1 MLHARLLIDLPRE
14 PLPRSGA
21 ITRLL
26 LSLVSDP
33 GPDEDRDRLLG
44 DALETL
50 RTTLHAFGEAG
61 VDDVV
66 VLRVGDEVI
75 YADDEQR
82 LDDADQALARV
93 VASGRLQR
101 GFGSLRV
108 VLSHRGEG
116 LHTVV
121 QIELDEEVVR
131 GHAPLSV
138 ELVARISALR
148 VRADEG
154 PARYRERV
162 DAWLAAGGLDLQLE
176 TMDRLTQALSVALAG
191 AFGSVAV
198 RVDPPTLRVVAP
210 GPVQVAR
217 LRHLG
222 FRARL
227 RPPTYRPVPKGWRRS
242 AAYDHPHVHCFF
254 DPYHDLLSLVVVDAL
269 LDGRAPARQVTVVDP
284 DATVLFELD
293 HGHGRPESV
302 TLPVARGLVTLLDD
316 RVVVD
321 DSIPVAGMDVAEA
334 GRPHAP
340 GYGGEGWG

>member
-131 GHAPLSV
+131 AIEEV
-138 ELVARISALR
+138 
-148 VRADEG
+148 
-154 PARYRERV
+154 
-162 DAWLAAGGLDLQLE
+162 
-176 TMDRLTQALSVALAG
+176 
-191 AFGSVAV
+191 
-198 RVDPPTLRVVAP
+198 
-210 GPVQVAR
+210 
-217 LRHLG
+217 
-222 FRARL
+222 
-227 RPPTYRPVPKGWRRS
+227 
-242 AAYDHPHVHCFF
+242 
-254 DPYHDLLSLVVVDAL
+254 
-269 LDGRAPARQVTVVDP
+269 
-284 DATVLFELD
+284 
-293 HGHGRPESV
+293 
-302 TLPVARGLVTLLDD
+302 
-316 RVVVD
+316 
-321 DSIPVAGMDVAEA
+321 PVAGSVRSMASISRPPRRTGGSRRRCRAARASLPGTTTSPPPAAAATATTCSRAAAAKTAET
-334 GRPHAP
+334 P
-340 GYGGEGWG
+340 GTISYGI